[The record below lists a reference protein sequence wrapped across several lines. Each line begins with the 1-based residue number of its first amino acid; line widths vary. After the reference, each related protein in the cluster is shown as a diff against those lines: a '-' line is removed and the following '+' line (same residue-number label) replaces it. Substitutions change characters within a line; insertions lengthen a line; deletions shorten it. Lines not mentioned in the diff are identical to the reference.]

1 MKKYLLLLFAIGT
14 ILVSCKKDP
23 VKPTIVT
30 NEVTNITTTTAD
42 VDANVTAD
50 GGADVTSKGVCWSM
64 NQNPTI
70 ADNNTND
77 GGGMGA
83 FTSKLTDLIPNTTYY
98 VRAFATNEAGTAY
111 GEQKSFMTLEESEP
125 DDGGEDPDNPDDGGD
140 NPEEP
145 EEPENPEEP
154 EDPDDGG
161 DEIEIVLPQITTA
174 TVTEI
179 TETSAVAGG
188 DVISDGGAEVTA
200 RGVCWSVNPN
210 PTIIDNHTDNGVGTG
225 EFMSNITEL
234 TPNTTYY
241 VRAYATNETG
251 TSYGE
256 EISFATLPSVELE
269 LPEVTTLSVTEITET
284 SAVAGG
290 DVISD
295 GGAEVTAR
303 GVCWSV
309 NPNPTMDDKHTE
321 DGTGVG
327 QFVSNLPNLA
337 INTTYYLR
345 AYATNEVGTSYGEE
359 VTFTTLEGNFINGY
373 EYVDLG
379 LPSGLKWATHNF
391 GATMPYEIG
400 EYLAWGEHKGKDMY
414 SISNSETYGVNIGD
428 FSGDIEYDA
437 AAFTWGGTW
446 RIPTE
451 AETRELKDNCTFEW
465 TEMNGVPGAIV
476 TGPNGNSIFL
486 PSGGFATEGNID
498 FADSEGAYWTS
509 SPDPSDPMYY
519 ACFFYFYNTN
529 FSNIGWFSKYA
540 GLLVRPVAE

>member
-1 MKKYLLLLFAIGT
+1 MFNNNSMKKYCVLIFLIGMM
-14 ILVSCKKDP
+14 LVSCEKDKQ
-23 VKPTIVT
+23 KPTVVT
-30 NEVTNITTTTAD
+30 NEVVTITATTAD
-42 VDANVTAD
+42 VV
-50 GGADVTSKGVCWSM
+50 ADVT
-64 NQNPTI
+64 
-70 ADNNTND
+70 D
-77 GGGMGA
+77 
-83 FTSKLTDLIPNTTYY
+83 
-98 VRAFATNEAGTAY
+98 
-111 GEQKSFMTLEESEP
+111 
-125 DDGGEDPDNPDDGGD
+125 
-140 NPEEP
+140 
-145 EEPENPEEP
+145 
-154 EDPDDGG
+154 
-161 DEIEIVLPQITTA
+161 
-174 TVTEI
+174 
-179 TETSAVAGG
+179 
-188 DVISDGGAEVTA
+188 DGGAEVTKK
-200 RGVCWSVNPN
+200 GVCWSINQNPSVA
-210 PTIIDNHTDNGVGTG
+210 DNYTDNGKGVGSFT
-225 EFMSNITEL
+225 SNLKEL
-234 TPNTTYY
+234 NSNTTYY
-241 VRAYATNETG
+241 VRAYATNEVG

-256 EISFATLPSVELE
+256 QISFSTLEESNPDDDDDNGDDDNDNGDDEIEVLS
-269 LPEVTTLSVTEITET
+269 PEVTTLFVTEITET

-414 SISNSETYGVNIGD
+414 SISNSETYGVNIAD

-476 TGPNGNSIFL
+476 TGPNGNQIFL

>member
-1 MKKYLLLLFAIGT
+1 M
-14 ILVSCKKDP
+14 
-23 VKPTIVT
+23 
-30 NEVTNITTTTAD
+30 
-42 VDANVTAD
+42 
-50 GGADVTSKGVCWSM
+50 
-64 NQNPTI
+64 
-70 ADNNTND
+70 
-77 GGGMGA
+77 
-83 FTSKLTDLIPNTTYY
+83 
-98 VRAFATNEAGTAY
+98 
-111 GEQKSFMTLEESEP
+111 
-125 DDGGEDPDNPDDGGD
+125 
-140 NPEEP
+140 
-145 EEPENPEEP
+145 
-154 EDPDDGG
+154 
-161 DEIEIVLPQITTA
+161 
-174 TVTEI
+174 
-179 TETSAVAGG
+179 
-188 DVISDGGAEVTA
+188 
-200 RGVCWSVNPN
+200 
-210 PTIIDNHTDNGVGTG
+210 
-225 EFMSNITEL
+225 
-234 TPNTTYY
+234 
-241 VRAYATNETG
+241 
-251 TSYGE
+251 
-256 EISFATLPSVELE
+256 
-269 LPEVTTLSVTEITET
+269 
-284 SAVAGG
+284 
-290 DVISD
+290 
-295 GGAEVTAR
+295 TAR

-309 NPNPTMDDKHTE
+309 NPNPTMEDKHTE

-414 SISNSETYGVNIGD
+414 SISNSETYGVNIAD

-476 TGPNGNSIFL
+476 TGPNGNQIFL

>member
-1 MKKYLLLLFAIGT
+1 MFNNNSMKKYCVLIFLIGMM
-14 ILVSCKKDP
+14 LVSCEKDKQ
-23 VKPTIVT
+23 KPTVVT
-30 NEVTNITTTTAD
+30 NEVVTITATTAD
-42 VDANVTAD
+42 VV
-50 GGADVTSKGVCWSM
+50 ADVT
-64 NQNPTI
+64 
-70 ADNNTND
+70 D
-77 GGGMGA
+77 
-83 FTSKLTDLIPNTTYY
+83 
-98 VRAFATNEAGTAY
+98 
-111 GEQKSFMTLEESEP
+111 
-125 DDGGEDPDNPDDGGD
+125 
-140 NPEEP
+140 
-145 EEPENPEEP
+145 
-154 EDPDDGG
+154 
-161 DEIEIVLPQITTA
+161 
-174 TVTEI
+174 
-179 TETSAVAGG
+179 
-188 DVISDGGAEVTA
+188 DGGAEVTKK
-200 RGVCWSVNPN
+200 GVCWSINQNPSVA
-210 PTIIDNHTDNGVGTG
+210 DNYTDNGKGVGSFT
-225 EFMSNITEL
+225 SNLKEL
-234 TPNTTYY
+234 NSNTTYY
-241 VRAYATNETG
+241 VRAYATNEVG

-256 EISFATLPSVELE
+256 QISFSTLEESNPDDDDDDNGDDDNDNGDDDNGDDEIEVLS
-269 LPEVTTLSVTEITET
+269 PEVTTLSVTEITET

-290 DVISD
+290 DVTSD

-414 SISNSETYGVNIGD
+414 SISNSETYGVNIAD

-498 FADSEGAYWTS
+498 FVDSEGAYWTS

>member
-77 GGGMGA
+77 GGEMGA

>member
-1 MKKYLLLLFAIGT
+1 MKKYCVLIFLIGMM
-14 ILVSCKKDP
+14 LVSCEKDKQ
-23 VKPTIVT
+23 KPTVVT
-30 NEVTNITTTTAD
+30 NEVVTITATTAD
-42 VDANVTAD
+42 VVADVTDD
-50 GGADVTSKGVCWSM
+50 GGAEVTKKGVCWSI
-64 NQNPTI
+64 NQNPSV
-70 ADNNTND
+70 ADNYTDN
-77 GGGMGA
+77 GKGVGS
-83 FTSKLTDLIPNTTYY
+83 FTSNLKELNSNTTYY
-98 VRAFATNEAGTAY
+98 VRAYATNEVGTSY
-111 GEQKSFMTLEESEP
+111 GEQISFSTLEES
-125 DDGGEDPDNPDDGGD
+125 NPDDDDDNGD
-140 NPEEP
+140 
-145 EEPENPEEP
+145 
-154 EDPDDGG
+154 DDNDNGD
-161 DEIEIVLPQITTA
+161 DEIEVLSPEVTTLS
-174 TVTEI
+174 VTEI

-200 RGVCWSVNPN
+200 RGVCWSVNHN

-290 DVISD
+290 DVTSD

-414 SISNSETYGVNIGD
+414 SISNSETYGVNIAD

-476 TGPNGNSIFL
+476 TGPNGNQIFL

>member
-1 MKKYLLLLFAIGT
+1 
-14 ILVSCKKDP
+14 
-23 VKPTIVT
+23 
-30 NEVTNITTTTAD
+30 
-42 VDANVTAD
+42 
-50 GGADVTSKGVCWSM
+50 M

-154 EDPDDGG
+154 EEPDDGG

-188 DVISDGGAEVTA
+188 NVILDGGAEVTA

-210 PTIIDNHTDNGVGTG
+210 PTI
-225 EFMSNITEL
+225 
-234 TPNTTYY
+234 
-241 VRAYATNETG
+241 
-251 TSYGE
+251 
-256 EISFATLPSVELE
+256 
-269 LPEVTTLSVTEITET
+269 
-284 SAVAGG
+284 
-290 DVISD
+290 
-295 GGAEVTAR
+295 
-303 GVCWSV
+303 
-309 NPNPTMDDKHTE
+309 DDKHTE

-414 SISNSETYGVNIGD
+414 SISNSETYGVNIAD

-476 TGPNGNSIFL
+476 TGPNGNQIFL

-540 GLLVRPVAE
+540 GLLVRPVAEQNYRKSENLKI

>member
-1 MKKYLLLLFAIGT
+1 MKKYLLLLFVIGT

-188 DVISDGGAEVTA
+188 
-200 RGVCWSVNPN
+200 N
-210 PTIIDNHTDNGVGTG
+210 
-225 EFMSNITEL
+225 
-234 TPNTTYY
+234 
-241 VRAYATNETG
+241 
-251 TSYGE
+251 
-256 EISFATLPSVELE
+256 
-269 LPEVTTLSVTEITET
+269 
-284 SAVAGG
+284 
-290 DVISD
+290 VISD

-345 AYATNEVGTSYGEE
+345 AYAANEVGTSYGEE

-476 TGPNGNSIFL
+476 IGPNGNSIFL

-498 FADSEGAYWTS
+498 FVDSEGAYWTS